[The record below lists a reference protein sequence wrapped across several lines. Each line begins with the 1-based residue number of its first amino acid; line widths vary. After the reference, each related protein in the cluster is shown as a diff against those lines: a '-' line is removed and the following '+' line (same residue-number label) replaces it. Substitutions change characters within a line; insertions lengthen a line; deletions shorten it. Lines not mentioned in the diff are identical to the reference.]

1 MFYLIYLVHSNVYY
15 LHSHHTLSV
24 TISFSVWLGIWLKS
38 ITTIS
43 AITCMPENNEVSNK
57 QALFTL
63 LLFTPTAIQ
72 YCSMGVGKS
81 SWTVTEIQTF

>member
-1 MFYLIYLVHSNVYY
+1 
-15 LHSHHTLSV
+15 
-24 TISFSVWLGIWLKS
+24 
-38 ITTIS
+38 
-43 AITCMPENNEVSNK
+43 MPENNEVSNK